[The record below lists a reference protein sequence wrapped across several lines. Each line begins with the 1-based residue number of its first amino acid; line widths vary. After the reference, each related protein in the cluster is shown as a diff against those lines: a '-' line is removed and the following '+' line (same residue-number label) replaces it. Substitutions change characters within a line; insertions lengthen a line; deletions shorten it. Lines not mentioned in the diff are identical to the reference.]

1 MKKPTVIGMLLALTL
16 VAFSIGRYSSRQG
29 PAAEASSKRILYY
42 VDPMHPA
49 YRSSKPGI
57 APDCGMALIPVYE
70 GQDITDK
77 VNMPSAAVS
86 VSREKQELIGLR
98 VATVENAAGSY
109 VIHTTG
115 RLEVEDNRLYR
126 LTAATEG
133 WVQNLQENSVGTVVK
148 KDELLASFYSK
159 EFRNAQQAYLGA
171 LNSSERVKTATTPE
185 DPNSVLRTN
194 EEQLR
199 ALGMGDPQIK
209 DLARKHQTTREI
221 AVVSPVDGI
230 VLARNLSPAQ
240 RFEKGTE
247 LYKIADLSKMW
258 IVADVFDDQARML
271 REGSKVKVSV
281 RELSKTL
288 YATVTKNPPVFDPI
302 SRTLKLRL
310 ELNNPGNVLRPD
322 MFVDLEFIAKNPPGI
337 TVPAEAVLDSGLG
350 KIVYV
355 QIADN
360 IFEPRGVELGVNYGN
375 RVAVRRGLSV
385 GDRIVSSGNFLLD
398 SESRIR
404 SNTLHVSSGS
414 KPARGLNSSTDLL
427 DDRVRK

>member
-1 MKKPTVIGMLLALTL
+1 MKKPTVIGMLLTLTL
-16 VAFSIGRYSSRQG
+16 GAFLVGRYSSRQG

-57 APDCGMALIPVYE
+57 APDCGMALIPVFE
-70 GQDITDK
+70 GHDIPDTAK
-77 VNMPSAAVS
+77 MPSGAVS

-98 VATVENAAGSY
+98 IATVENAAGSS

-171 LNSSERVKTATTPE
+171 LTSSERVKTATTPD

-247 LYKIADLSKMW
+247 LYRIADLSKMW

-271 REGSKVKVSV
+271 RAGSKVKVSV
-281 RELSKTL
+281 RELPRTL

-310 ELNNPGNVLRPD
+310 EVDNPGNMLRPD

-360 IFEPRGVELGVNYGN
+360 IFEPRGVELGANYGN
-375 RVAVRRGLSV
+375 RVAVRRGLSA
-385 GDRIVSSGNFLLD
+385 GERIVSSGNFLLD

-404 SNTLHVSSGS
+404 SNILHVSAGS
-414 KPARGLNSSTDLL
+414 KRTEGPNSSTGLL
-427 DDRVRK
+427 DDQVRK